1 MAVLIRGRLCPQ
13 ALQGSLQLI
22 VVVLQVL
29 WAEPDT
35 SSSHCGHQAQER
47 GTGPA
52 PGEQFRPQQSG
63 S

>member
-1 MAVLIRGRLCPQ
+1 MPTRGRLYLQ

-22 VVVLQVL
+22 AVVLQVL

-35 SSSHCGHQAQER
+35 PSSQQAQEQ
-47 GTGPA
+47 GMELA